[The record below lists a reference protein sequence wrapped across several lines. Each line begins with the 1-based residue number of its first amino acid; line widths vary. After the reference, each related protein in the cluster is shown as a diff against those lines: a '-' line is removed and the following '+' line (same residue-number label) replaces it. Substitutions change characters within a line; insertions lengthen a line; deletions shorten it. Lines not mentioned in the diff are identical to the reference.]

1 MLIYTRFLSIFIN
14 YFVFAGESAIVDY
27 NTEIYLR
34 KGKRKK
40 IKSKIEEF
48 TELHLIPYE
57 SKLKSAE
64 NIKELTNLK
73 NKVSKIKARVSP
85 KALKTL
91 DSYKSR
97 IIKQIDKKISSLK
110 K

>member
-1 MLIYTRFLSIFIN
+1 
-14 YFVFAGESAIVDY
+14 
-27 NTEIYLR
+27 
-34 KGKRKK
+34 
-40 IKSKIEEF
+40 
-48 TELHLIPYE
+48 
-57 SKLKSAE
+57 LKSAE